1 MFMKRL
7 LGGKV
12 RGDCTFSELIGEE
25 KTEVER
31 RSGKAATL
39 EYAVMMN

>member
-7 LGGKV
+7 LGGIV

-31 RSGKAATL
+31 RSGKSATL
-39 EYAVMMN
+39 QYAVIRN